1 MAAQG
6 ADEVRRSGAI
16 RHEGFMRHGR
26 FRWAKIAA
34 VVAVVAILIYALDDP
49 QPRPS
54 GGSAYGY
61 VLGTIG
67 AGLILWLTALGLR
80 KRTMSRGVWS
90 LKAWTS
96 AHVYLGLALLVI
108 GTLHTGFQFGWNV
121 HTLAYALMVLVILSG
136 MVGVGLYVA
145 LPRMLSTNRGE
156 LTESQMVAALRS
168 LDRQLLDAAQP
179 LDQARADIVGEALAE
194 DPLAVGTF
202 ARLTGRRRHDPT
214 RDALEAVRGGRP
226 ARPASPG
233 DPMVMLEG
241 LLERRQSMLA
251 RLRRHLQLRGML
263 EIWLYV
269 HVPATIALIAALIA
283 HITAVFFYW

>member
-1 MAAQG
+1 MADQG
-6 ADEVRRSGAI
+6 ANEVRRSGAI

-34 VVAVVAILIYALDDP
+34 IVAVVAILIYAFDDP
-49 QPRPS
+49 QPRPN

-80 KRTMSRGVWS
+80 KRTMTRGVWS

-96 AHVYLGLALLVI
+96 AHVYLGLSLLVI
-108 GTLHTGFQFGWNV
+108 ATLHTGFQFGWNV

-136 MVGVGLYVA
+136 MVGVGLYVS

-156 LTESQMVAALRS
+156 LTEAQMVAALRS

-179 LDQARADIVGEALAE
+179 LDQARADIVGQAQAE

-202 ARLTGRRRHDPT
+202 ARLTGRHRHDPT
-214 RDALEAVRGGRP
+214 RDALEAVRTGRP
-226 ARPASPG
+226 ARTANPA

-251 RLRRHLQLRGML
+251 RLRRHLQLRGLL

-283 HITAVFFYW
+283 HIVAVFFYW

>member
-1 MAAQG
+1 MADKG
-6 ADEVRRSGAI
+6 AKQIGRSRAS
-16 RHEGFMRHGR
+16 RHEGFLRHGH

-34 VVAVVAILIYALDDP
+34 VVAVIAILIYAIDDP

-80 KRTMSRGVWS
+80 KRTMTRGVWS

-96 AHVYLGLALLVI
+96 AHVYLGLSLLVI
-108 GTLHTGFQFGWNV
+108 ATLHTGFQFGWNV

-136 MVGVGLYVA
+136 MVGVALYVS
-145 LPRMLSTNRGE
+145 LPPMLSTNRGE
-156 LTESQMVAALRS
+156 LTEAQMVAALRS

-179 LDQARADIVGEALAE
+179 LDQTRADIVGRALRE

-202 ARLTGRRRHDPT
+202 ARLTGRRRDDPT
-214 RDALEAVRGGRP
+214 RDALDAVRTDRP
-226 ARPASPG
+226 ARTANPA
-233 DPMVMLEG
+233 DPMRMIEG
-241 LLERRQSMLA
+241 LLERRQSMLD
-251 RLRRHLQLRGML
+251 RLRRHLQLRGLL

-283 HITAVFFYW
+283 HIIAVFFYW